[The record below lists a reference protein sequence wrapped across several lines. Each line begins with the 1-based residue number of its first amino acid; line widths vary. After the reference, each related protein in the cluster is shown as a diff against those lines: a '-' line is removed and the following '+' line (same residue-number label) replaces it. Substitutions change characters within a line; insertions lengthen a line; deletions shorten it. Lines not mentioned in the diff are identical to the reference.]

1 MAGAKGCSGGRRQG
15 AGRPPQTVT
24 LKQGATVLVFEKYQ
38 GQPVMRE
45 SGQGLALAKVS
56 IERRGEFRLT
66 LPDGTE
72 FFIKA

>member
-1 MAGAKGCSGGRRQG
+1 
-15 AGRPPQTVT
+15 
-24 LKQGATVLVFEKYQ
+24 
-38 GQPVMRE
+38 MRE